1 MAKPPLREPRRALES
16 LHPVGNLG
24 DAMDVAHGIRYFA
37 SDESKFVTGA
47 KLVIDGAYT
56 AQ

>member
-1 MAKPPLREPRRALES
+1 MAKPARREPRRALES
-16 LHPVGNLG
+16 LHPVGHLG
-24 DAMDVAHGIRYFA
+24 DAMDVAHGILYLA

-47 KLVIDGAYT
+47 ELVTDGGYT